1 MRSTV
6 DTTASAIG
14 RGLIAGFAGTVA
26 MTIAM
31 ALDHDDR
38 GPEATD
44 IPAQGAAAV
53 LGVESYEGD
62 EGVHRTKQLVHWGY
76 GTGMGIVRGLL
87 GRTGMGRNLA
97 DTAFHGVVWG
107 SEQVLLPALGLA
119 PPVPRWGRRALAADL
134 AHHTVYSL
142 ATNGVYRWL
151 EPSR

>member
-6 DTTASAIG
+6 DTTAAAIG
-14 RGLIAGFAGTVA
+14 RGMVAGFAGTVA

-31 ALDHDDR
+31 TLDHRDR

-44 IPAQGAAAV
+44 IPAQGAAEV
-53 LGVESYEGD
+53 LGVEFED
-62 EGVHRTKQLVHWGY
+62 DDAVHRTKQLVHWGY
-76 GTGMGIVRGLL
+76 GTAIGALRGLL
-87 GRTGMGRNLA
+87 DRTGMGRNLA

-119 PPVPRWGRRALAADL
+119 PPVPRWGRRALVADL
-134 AHHTVYSL
+134 THHTVYSL

-151 EPSR
+151 SR